1 MKSIW
6 PISKWSSSLMQ
17 FSGPWQEKKN
27 YTHLLLLQGRGKKKN
42 PQRKRKKSWSRNK
55 TVSNREWEL
64 GNKEL
69 ERPGEKNLPLT
80 TEGEDGK
87 PFKATNRSFQ
97 STYLQCKRRPS
108 SSRRLIENQN
118 NRTNSPTCLWK
129 CWGQLFHKVEDARRA
144 VTSHFAL
151 LGQAPF

>member
-1 MKSIW
+1 MKITW
-6 PISKWSSSLMQ
+6 PVSRWSSSLMQ
-17 FSGPWQEKKN
+17 FSGPWEEKK
-27 YTHLLLLQGRGKKKN
+27 TLHSLAFITRKGKKKTTEE
-42 PQRKRKKSWSRNK
+42 KEKSWSRNK

-69 ERPGEKNLPLT
+69 ERLGEKNLPLT

-87 PFKATNRSFQ
+87 PFEATNRSFQ
-97 STYLQCKRRPS
+97 STYLECKRRPS